1 MSWITEN
8 PWPGILGIA
17 GVGLV
22 LLIVGTGRTKAA
34 SLICLLLA
42 IALYVVESMI
52 VTTGEQLEA
61 NLNEMLDGFRYRD
74 INLIASHLSA
84 NAQGLKETANEGL
97 QLVEVSRSF
106 HIKDVDTKI
115 SEDGKSAWVELRGN
129 GLLTVRI
136 NNTPYHTA
144 TRWKT
149 LWKQQVDGAWKLVE
163 VHRLNPV
170 NGDEMGIFTAG

>member
-17 GVGLV
+17 GTGLV

-34 SLICLLLA
+34 SLICILLA
-42 IALYVVESMI
+42 VALYVVESMI

-61 NLNEMLDGFRYRD
+61 NLNEMLDGFRNRD
-74 INLIASHLSA
+74 ISLIASHLSDE
-84 NAQGLKETANEGL
+84 AQGLKDTAADGL
-97 QLVEVSRSF
+97 QLVDVSKSF
-106 HIKDVDTKI
+106 HIKDVETTI
-115 SEDGKSAWVELRGN
+115 NADGKSAWVELRGN
-129 GLLTVRI
+129 GLLTVRS

-149 LWKQQVDGAWKLVE
+149 LWKQQTDGTWKLVE
-163 VHRLNPV
+163 VHRLNPI
-170 NGDEMGIFTAG
+170 NGDEIGILAAG